1 MIWLRMNTIAR
12 EIAWKYINFS
22 LLFFF
27 IFVVGQQFALS
38 QTQAQS
44 PLSAPTGYVNDY
56 AGVIDGATKERLE
69 ARLKRLR
76 DATNPPIEM
85 AVAVIDTTNG
95 EDIFDYALKVAR
107 GWRIGANV
115 EGDNPGLLLLV
126 AVKDRK
132 YFTQISRDLEGDL
145 TDGESGQIARNILV
159 PAFRQG
165 NYGQGIEG
173 TINSFIENI
182 AQSRGF
188 DASSIIGQTDVPR
201 RAPPRTRERPAPQ
214 TGLPLSTCCI
224 LIAVAA
230 ILLFIFSSRGG
241 RGGGGFGGR
250 GGGGGILDALI
261 LGSILSNAGR
271 GGGGS
276 GWSGG
281 GFGGSGGSDGG
292 FGGFGGGGDFGGG
305 GSGGDW

>member
-1 MIWLRMNTIAR
+1 MGLRMNIMAR
-12 EIAWKYINFS
+12 EIARKYINFS
-22 LLFFF
+22 LLFLLFF
-27 IFVVGQQFALS
+27 VAGQGFVAAQS
-38 QTQAQS
+38 QGQS
-44 PLSAPTGYVNDY
+44 PLPASTGYVNDY
-56 AGVIDGATKERLE
+56 VGVVDAAAKERLE

-76 DATNPPIEM
+76 DTTSPPIEM
-85 AVAVIDTTNG
+85 AVAVVDTTNG
-95 EDIFDYALKVAR
+95 EDIFDYSLKVAR
-107 GWRIGANV
+107 GWGIGADV
-115 EGDNPGLLLLV
+115 EGDNPGLLLLI

-173 TINSFIENI
+173 TINAFIENI

-188 DASSIIGQTDVPR
+188 DASSIIGQTEVPR
-201 RAPPRTRERPAPQ
+201 RPPPRTGGRSTRQ
-214 TGLPLSTCCI
+214 RSTPLSTCCI
-224 LIAVAA
+224 LIAVVA

-241 RGGGGFGGR
+241 RGGGGFGG
-250 GGGGGILDALI
+250 GGGFLNALL
-261 LGSILSNAGR
+261 LGSILSNVSR
-271 GGGGS
+271 GGGS

-281 GFGGSGGSDGG
+281 GFGGSGGSGGG